1 MVTVGLLLGAK
12 IQAAFATGRSLRT
25 AIYAATTVVQVQAI
39 NWP

>member
-25 AIYAATTVVQVQAI
+25 AIYAASTASEVETIQ
-39 NWP
+39 WP